1 MKMVKF
7 PSGFPLLNMS
17 KAANYFPAESSQ
29 MFYYSEGSEAISV
42 LRMLLLSRFSHV
54 RLCATT

>member
-29 MFYYSEGSEAISV
+29 MFYDSEGSEAV
-42 LRMLLLSRFSHV
+42 ALLRIAITKKNSY
-54 RLCATT
+54 

>member
-1 MKMVKF
+1 MKMVRI

-29 MFYYSEGSEAISV
+29 MFYDSEGREAIAL
-42 LRMLLLSRFSHV
+42 LRTAITKKNSY
-54 RLCATT
+54 